1 MSGMRALREVM
12 DDLLPFLAFLAYVL
26 VEAVVIYGILKW
38 AGAV

>member
-1 MSGMRALREVM
+1 MRALRKVM

-26 VEAVVIYGILKW
+26 VEAVVIYAMLKW

>member
-1 MSGMRALREVM
+1 MRALREVVDAM
-12 DDLLPFLAFLAYVL
+12 LPLLGFLAYVL